1 MCQKRK
7 VHHKSRH
14 FVSSFMMNVVLEFS
28 YAPITL
34 LLKSYFELR
43 AFYFSSLMKYFQYL
57 FSQLFLGD
65 YRYTCSVESGI
76 SLLCGEALSGISPND
91 GYFSVGNSRIAG
103 SVRKAQILNKGM
115 LSYTFKNNFSLPN
128 AVV

>member
-1 MCQKRK
+1 
-7 VHHKSRH
+7 
-14 FVSSFMMNVVLEFS
+14 MMNVVLKFC
-28 YAPITL
+28 YVPTTL

-43 AFYFSSLMKYFQYL
+43 AFCFCSLMKYFHYL

-65 YRYTCSVESGI
+65 YRYTGSVESDI

-91 GYFSVGNSRIAG
+91 GYFSVGNNKIAG